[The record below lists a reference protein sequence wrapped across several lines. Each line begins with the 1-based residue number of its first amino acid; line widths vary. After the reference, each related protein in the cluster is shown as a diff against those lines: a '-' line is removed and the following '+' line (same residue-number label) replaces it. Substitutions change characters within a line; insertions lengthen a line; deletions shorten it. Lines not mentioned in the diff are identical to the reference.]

1 MPWRRELARRAIRD
15 LDGLPDRDRVAVEAA
30 IGRLVAAPSAV
41 DLVKLGGSRNEWR
54 MRVGNWRVFVELDNA
69 AGQIRVLRVR
79 RRTSTT
85 Y

>member
-30 IGRLVAAPSAV
+30 IGRLVADPSAV